1 VAHHTG
7 NCEEEGDVF
16 DDNEPQR
23 KKSAFILGQDVS
35 AFSLADLDETI
46 EALRAEIN
54 RLAETR
60 AGKTASQSA
69 ADALF
74 RKPG

>member
-1 VAHHTG
+1 M
-7 NCEEEGDVF
+7 F
-16 DDNEPQR
+16 DDSEPQR
-23 KKSAFILGQDVS
+23 KKSAFTIGQDVS
-35 AFSLADLDETI
+35 AFSIADLDETI
-46 EALRAEIN
+46 EALKAEMV

-60 AGKTASQSA
+60 AKKTASQSA

>member
-1 VAHHTG
+1 M
-7 NCEEEGDVF
+7 F
-16 DDNEPQR
+16 DDSEPQR

-35 AFSLADLDETI
+35 AFSLADLDETMA
-46 EALRAEIN
+46 ALQAEIL
-54 RLAETR
+54 RLTEMR
-60 AGKTASQSA
+60 AKKAASQNA